1 MVKAKES
8 CPTQCLTHQRHLLH
22 TPHLLS
28 ELLLYDK
35 RGVQVC
41 LVFSDR
47 GGDSLLKLLR
57 RKISFLLEENH
68 SF

>member
-47 GGDSLLKLLR
+47 GLKLLR

>member
-8 CPTQCLTHQRHLLH
+8 CPAQCLTHQRHLLH

-47 GGDSLLKLLR
+47 GVIQFTCSTAKKNSFSLA
-57 RKISFLLEENH
+57 
-68 SF
+68 